1 MPIMEYPYDPSWG
14 ITRGL
19 FCTDLSFWASTR
31 IYGSV
36 DRLHQAGIGVILVG
50 SFPFPR

>member
-19 FCTDLSFWASTR
+19 FCTDLSFWNPQEFMVL
-31 IYGSV
+31 V
-36 DRLHQAGIGVILVG
+36 DRLHQAGIVILDWFLPT
-50 SFPFPR
+50 SR